1 MIIIWR
7 GAGVLVILLGILMCL
22 LMNIV
27 TSALFHQ
34 NDYFQTHTW
43 PKVTALWA
51 TAALCWFIGR
61 YLNGKPGRA
70 MIDKTT
76 GRQEHVKPNHHL
88 MFIKLEY
95 WGIILFVIGNYLL
108 IAR

>member
-1 MIIIWR
+1 MIIVWR
-7 GAGVLVILLGILMCL
+7 GAGGLVIIYGILMCL

-27 TSALFHQ
+27 TGVAFHQ
-34 NDYFQTHTW
+34 NDYFQAHTW
-43 PKVTALWA
+43 AQVAALWGA
-51 TAALCWFIGR
+51 AALCWFTGR
-61 YLNGKPGRA
+61 HLNRKPPRA
-70 MIDKTT
+70 MIDRAT
-76 GRQEHVKPNHHL
+76 GREVLVKPNHHL